1 LRRRAG
7 YMSSMAEP
15 TADQVRDA
23 LRAVLFPSFRRDI
36 VTLGMV
42 TAVEVDGGTVTVE
55 LRPGTDKAEVREEL
69 RQRIDEVLRRV
80 PGVTAVRVALGAA
93 AEGRGRDPFANRAPL
108 PGVQHVIAVSSTK
121 GGVGKSTVAA
131 NLAVALA
138 EIAQGVGLADMDVY
152 GPSLPIMFG
161 LTERPEVTPERRIR
175 PPERYGVKTMSMG
188 FFLDERSPV
197 IWRGPIVMGIVRQF
211 LQDVDWA
218 PVEFLVVDLPPG
230 TGDAVLTLVQQVRL
244 DGGIVVTTPQPVAL
258 LDVGRGVAMLR
269 QVSTPVLGVVEN
281 MAGYVCPGCGTED
294 AVFGAG
300 GAERLATHFGVPL
313 LASIPIVPAI
323 RDAGDRGR
331 PLVVAEP
338 DQPAARI
345 FRELAARIAETVR
358 RPDAPGAAPT

>member
-1 LRRRAG
+1 
-7 YMSSMAEP
+7 MADLTP
-15 TADQVRDA
+15 DRVRDA
-23 LRAVLFPSFRRDI
+23 LRAVLFPNFRRDV

-42 TAVEVDGGTVTVE
+42 SAVKVAGDAVTVE
-55 LRPGTDKAEVREEL
+55 LRPGTDKDDVREAL
-69 RQRIDEVLRRV
+69 RRRIDEVLRRV
-80 PGVTAVRVALGAA
+80 PGVSSVDVVLAEA

-108 PGVQHVIAVSSTK
+108 PGVRHVIAVSSTK

-138 EIAQGVGLADMDVY
+138 EIAEGVGLADMDVY

-161 LTERPEVTPERRIR
+161 LAQRPEVTAERRIR

-218 PVEFLVVDLPPG
+218 PIEFLVVDLPPG
-230 TGDAVLTLVQQVRL
+230 TGDAILTLVQQVRL
-244 DGGIVVTTPQPVAL
+244 AGGIVVTTPQDVAL
-258 LDVGRGVAMLR
+258 LDVGRGIAMFR

-294 AVFGAG
+294 PVFGEG

-313 LASIPIVPAI
+313 LASIPIAPAI

-331 PLVVAEP
+331 PIVAAEP
-338 DQPAARI
+338 EQPAARA
-345 FRELAARIAETVR
+345 FRALAASIAETVR
-358 RPDAPGAAPT
+358 RGDAAGAAAG